1 MLRKFLKVLFYLILI
16 FLIVI
21 IGDDETRERFKKKI
35 NSLRK
40 KTT

>member
-1 MLRKFLKVLFYLILI
+1 MLRKFLKVLFYLALI

-21 IGDDETRERFKKKI
+21 IGDDETRERFKQKI
-35 NSLRK
+35 NSLRQ